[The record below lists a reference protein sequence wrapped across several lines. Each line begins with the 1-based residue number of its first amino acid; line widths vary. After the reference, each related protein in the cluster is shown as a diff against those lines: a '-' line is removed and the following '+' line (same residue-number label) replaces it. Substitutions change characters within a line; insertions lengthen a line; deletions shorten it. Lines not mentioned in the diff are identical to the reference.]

1 MPRKSAYNR
10 AQEKIQAQDDLI
22 QLMDGQIRAARET
35 TELQIEELKAQLQ
48 REQLDRSMAEGALEA
63 GRKDIARLLR
73 ELSSMQY
80 RPSAP
85 QEDGAADAGAAGAER
100 SLAVAAINMTPP
112 GRPGGVFL
120 SLA

>member
-1 MPRKSAYNR
+1 
-10 AQEKIQAQDDLI
+10 
-22 QLMDGQIRAARET
+22 MDGQIRAARET

-85 QEDGAADAGAAGAER
+85 QETAAQTPALRVQNAA
-100 SLAVAAINMTPP
+100 
-112 GRPGGVFL
+112 
-120 SLA
+120 

>member
-1 MPRKSAYNR
+1 
-10 AQEKIQAQDDLI
+10 
-22 QLMDGQIRAARET
+22 MDGQIRAARET

-85 QEDGAADAGAAGAER
+85 QETAAQATAPRVKNAA
-100 SLAVAAINMTPP
+100 
-112 GRPGGVFL
+112 
-120 SLA
+120 